1 MRWDDFDMALVC
13 FCSSHFGYYTKH
25 ATQQLVAPELV
36 ENRHHY
42 LFTSS
47 YSATGEKVESPAAV
61 VAVVV
66 TLAVAAPPVAAAEP
80 VPRVVGVPQVLRPR
94 PRLRQ
99 LPLLPPSP
107 RSINN
112 QIHMLTRHDIL
123 ISFQIW
129 SMFEV

>member
-1 MRWDDFDMALVC
+1 MRWDDFDMAWVC

-36 ENRHHY
+36 ENGHHD
-42 LFTSS
+42 FFISS
-47 YSATGEKVESPAAV
+47 DSATGEKVESPAAV
-61 VAVVV
+61 AVA
-66 TLAVAAPPVAAAEP
+66 LAVAAPPVAAAEP

-107 RSINN
+107 GSINN
-112 QIHMLTRHDIL
+112 QIHMLTRHTIL
-123 ISFQIW
+123 RSAYFMISRF
-129 SMFEV
+129 